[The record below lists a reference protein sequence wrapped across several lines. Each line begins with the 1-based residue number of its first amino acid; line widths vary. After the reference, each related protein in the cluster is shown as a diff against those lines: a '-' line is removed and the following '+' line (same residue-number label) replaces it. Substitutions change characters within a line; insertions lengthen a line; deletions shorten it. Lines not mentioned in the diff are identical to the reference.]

1 MPKKILIVE
10 DNESNRQLLHYV
22 LEHRGHEVIEA
33 KDGKE
38 GIEKAGEYMPDLIFM
53 DLQLPVLD
61 GFTAIKMLKNSPKTE
76 HIKIIAITAFAMK
89 GDKEMIKET
98 GADDYIAK
106 PIDTR
111 LMAEI
116 VDKFLGV

>member
-10 DNESNRQLLHYV
+10 DNESNRLLLYHV
-22 LEHRGHEVIEA
+22 LKNQGHEVIEA

-38 GIEKAGEYMPDLIFM
+38 GIEKAEEYMPDLIFM
-53 DLQLPVLD
+53 DLQLPLLD
-61 GFTAIKMLKNSPKTE
+61 GFTAIKMLKNDPKTK
-76 HIKIIAITAFAMK
+76 HIKIIALTAFAMK
-89 GDKEMIKET
+89 GDKDMIIET

-111 LMAEI
+111 RLVEI
-116 VDKFLGV
+116 VNKF

>member
-10 DNESNRQLLHYV
+10 DNKSNRQLLHYV

-61 GFTAIKMLKNSPKTE
+61 GFTAIKMLKNNPKTE

>member
-1 MPKKILIVE
+1 MPKKILVVE
-10 DNESNRQLLHYV
+10 DNESNRQLLYYV
-22 LEHRGHEVIEA
+22 LEHRGYEIIEA
-33 KDGKE
+33 KDGKD
-38 GIEKAGEYMPDLIFM
+38 GIEKAEKHMPDLIFM

-61 GFTAIKMLKNSPKTE
+61 GFTAIKMLKNNPKTE

-89 GDKEMIKET
+89 GDKEMIMET

-111 LMAEI
+111 RMAEI
-116 VDKFLGV
+116 VDKLLVS

>member
-61 GFTAIKMLKNSPKTE
+61 GFTAIKMLKNNPKTE
-76 HIKIIAITAFAMK
+76 HIKIIGITAFAMK

>member
-61 GFTAIKMLKNSPKTE
+61 GFTAIKMLKNNPKTE

>member
-22 LEHRGHEVIEA
+22 LKHRGHEVIEA

-38 GIEKAGEYMPDLIFM
+38 GIEKAEEYMPDLIFM

-61 GFTAIKMLKNSPKTE
+61 GFTAIKMLKSNPRTK
-76 HIKIIAITAFAMK
+76 HIKIIALTAFAMN
-89 GDKEMIKET
+89 GDKNMIIET

-111 LMAEI
+111 RMAEI

>member
-61 GFTAIKMLKNSPKTE
+61 GFTAIKMLKNNPKTG

>member
-10 DNESNRQLLHYV
+10 DNESNSQLLYYV
-22 LEHRGHEVIEA
+22 LKHQGHEIIEA

-38 GIEKAGEYMPDLIFM
+38 GIKKAEEYMPDLIFM
-53 DLQLPVLD
+53 DLQLPLLD
-61 GFTAIKMLKNSPKTE
+61 GFTAIKMLKNDPKTK
-76 HIKIIAITAFAMK
+76 HIKIIALTAFAMK
-89 GDKEMIKET
+89 GDKEMIIET

-111 LMAEI
+111 RLIEI
-116 VDKFLGV
+116 IDKF

>member
-61 GFTAIKMLKNSPKTE
+61 GFTAIKTLKNSPKTE

>member
-1 MPKKILIVE
+1 MLKKILIVE
-10 DNESNRQLLHYV
+10 DNKSNRQLLHYV

-61 GFTAIKMLKNSPKTE
+61 GFTAIKMLKNNPKTE